1 VRKASI
7 APDGLPAPDA
17 RAYRIQ
23 LVLGQAFDMAN
34 EPDSAIVAYE
44 NFLNSTFQERLMDDV
59 YFRAGVQRRLGELYE
74 MKGDRAKAIDAL
86 VKFTDLWKNADPELQ
101 PFVAEARRRIA
112 RLSAQEKR

>member
-1 VRKASI
+1 
-7 APDGLPAPDA
+7 
-17 RAYRIQ
+17 
-23 LVLGQAFDMAN
+23 
-34 EPDSAIVAYE
+34 
-44 NFLNSTFQERLMDDV
+44 
-59 YFRAGVQRRLGELYE
+59 